1 MKKISRILI
10 FFTIILGCIGISK
23 NVYAETVLKDRN
35 MTIISGEWNDIC
47 AFKYTQGGCYI
58 YMDAEVKDATEKGK
72 CTPKDLKAQLF

>member
-47 AFKYTQGGCYI
+47 AFKYTQGGYYI
-58 YMDAEVKDATEKGK
+58 YIWMQK
-72 CTPKDLKAQLF
+72 LKMPLKKVSVHQKI